1 VNWQS
6 RLPSGVS
13 YGGRTGRGFK
23 LAVSMPVDEEGMS
36 PCLCPD
42 DAEHRFKVVI
52 GTHDDELGG
61 DSMYCPYCGK
71 QARADAFLRKQ
82 MARARAA
89 MEQAATQYVHAEVD
103 RILRNAFGPNRSRTS
118 SLSVTY
124 KPASRP
130 RRRPLPT
137 FEVEPTRRSM
147 SCMNCDTRF
156 AVYSLAT
163 YCPRCGRLAPAQQF
177 TTLVRLERDRI
188 RVFDS
193 LAADQRLHAE
203 ESGLITTTY
212 EGAIKNGFGALETY
226 LKEWFRRDATG
237 VIKPP
242 SSTTFQRL
250 DDANA
255 LFKKHLGV
263 DLEAAAGP
271 DIWQAMHQAAA
282 IRHVLTHNAGVIDEK
297 FRGRMPSWH
306 QALGQRLNI
315 TEPDTL
321 GVLDALETFAVRV
334 LPSHGEPASAQT

>member
-13 YGGRTGRGFK
+13 YGGRSGRGFK
-23 LAVSMPVDEEGMS
+23 LAVSMPADEDGMS

-52 GTHDDELGG
+52 GTQDDDLDGH
-61 DSMYCPYCGK
+61 SMFCPYCGK
-71 QARADAFLRKQ
+71 QARADAFLRRQ
-82 MARARAA
+82 MARAHAA
-89 MEQAATQYVHAEVD
+89 MDEAATQYVHAEVD
-103 RILRNAFGPNRSRTS
+103 RMFQNAFGSSRSRNS
-118 SLSVTY
+118 SLSVRY
-124 KPASRP
+124 KPAPPP

-147 SCMNCDTRF
+147 SCMNCDTPF

-193 LAADQRLHAE
+193 LTDDQRQRAE
-203 ESGLITTTY
+203 EAGLITTTY

-226 LKEWFRRDATG
+226 LKEWFRRDASG
-237 VIKPP
+237 VTKPP

-250 DDANA
+250 DDAAA
-255 LFKKHLGV
+255 LFREHLGI

-271 DIWQAMHQAAA
+271 GIWQAMHEAAA

-297 FRGRMPSWH
+297 FRDRMPGWH

-315 TEPDTL
+315 TERQTL
-321 GVLDALETFAVRV
+321 GFLDALETFVVRV
-334 LPSHGEPASAQT
+334 LPGHGESAPTQS